1 MIIREIN
8 EQDALALGNLIRQV
22 ENESEFMLMEPGER
36 KIDVEQQKKWIKSMQ
51 NQENSTII
59 VAEKDNHLLGYLLVI
74 GGSAKRNQH
83 SAYIVIGILKKYRG
97 QGNGKKL
104 FAYLDKW
111 ATEHKIHRLELT
123 VVKDNESGVKLY
135 KRMGFKIE
143 GLKKHSLFIEGRF
156 RDEYYMA
163 KLL

>member
-22 ENESEFMLMEPGER
+22 ENESEFMLMEPDER

-83 SAYIVIGILKKYRG
+83 SAYIVIGIFKKYRG